1 MTVTTR
7 RNFRGHR
14 ALIVCAA
21 ERDREVLTQF
31 LVELGVNPVIHENQ
45 DEAGSDRPFD
55 LVFFDDE
62 LGRQFGDITHM
73 IDRVQ
78 GPAIALIG
86 SDAPSSVNWF
96 IERRVS
102 GYLTKPLRKAGI
114 LASLIIAYQ
123 TFNQCYETEQ
133 KLHRLEQQ
141 VRARQ
146 VVCTAAIK
154 LIEDMGISVNDA
166 FSLLRSA
173 SMNRRLS
180 LEDFAAMIVSGEIAV
195 AALKEDADTIHR
207 LRESRLNR
215 YS

>member
-1 MTVTTR
+1 MTATTR

-14 ALIVCAA
+14 ALVVCAA
-21 ERDREVLTQF
+21 EKDRAVLTQF
-31 LVELGVNPVIHENQ
+31 LVELGVTPVVHEGR
-45 DEAGSDRPFD
+45 DEAGSEKPFD
-55 LVFFDDE
+55 MVFFDDE
-62 LGRQFGDITHM
+62 LGRQFGDTTRM
-73 IDRVQ
+73 IDSVQ

-96 IERRVS
+96 IERRVC

-123 TFNQCYETEQ
+123 TFNASYETEQ
-133 KLHRLEQQ
+133 KLHRLGQQ

-154 LIEDMGISVNDA
+154 LIEEMGVSVNDA
-166 FSLLRSA
+166 FALLRSA

-195 AALKEDADTIHR
+195 AALKEDVDTVHR
-207 LRESRLNR
+207 LRETRLNR
-215 YS
+215 YL

>member
-21 ERDREVLTQF
+21 EKDRAVLTQF
-31 LVELGVNPVIHENQ
+31 LLELGVTPFVHENH
-45 DEAGSDRPFD
+45 DEVGADRPFD

-62 LGRQFGDITHM
+62 LGRQFGSITRL
-73 IDRVQ
+73 IDSVQ

-96 IERRVS
+96 IERRVC

-123 TFNQCYETEQ
+123 KFNESYETEQ
-133 KLHRLEQQ
+133 KLNRLEQQ

-146 VVCTAAIK
+146 VVCTAVIN
-154 LIEDMGISVNDA
+154 LIEDMGLSVNDA
-166 FSLLRSA
+166 FALLRSA

-180 LEDFAAMIVSGEIAV
+180 LEDFAAMIVSGEIAI
-195 AALKEDADTIHR
+195 AALSEDADIIHR
-207 LRESRLNR
+207 LKETRVNR
-215 YS
+215 CS

>member
-21 ERDREVLTQF
+21 EKDRAVLTQF
-31 LVELGVNPVIHENQ
+31 LVELGVTPVVHDSQAAAEP
-45 DEAGSDRPFD
+45 DKPFD

-62 LGRQFGDITHM
+62 LGRQFGCITRM
-73 IDRVQ
+73 IDGVK

-96 IERRVS
+96 IERRVC

-123 TFNQCYETEQ
+123 TFNECYETEQ
-133 KLHRLEQQ
+133 KLNRLEQQ

-146 VVCTAAIK
+146 VVCIAAIK
-154 LIEDMGISVNDA
+154 LIEDMRISVNDA
-166 FSLLRSA
+166 FALLRSA

-195 AALKEDADTIHR
+195 AALKEDADTLHR
-207 LRESRLNR
+207 LRETRLNR

>member
-21 ERDREVLTQF
+21 EKDRAVLTQF
-31 LVELGVNPVIHENQ
+31 LVELGVTPVVHESH
-45 DEAGSDRPFD
+45 DEAEADKPFD
-55 LVFFDDE
+55 LVFFDDD
-62 LGRQFGDITHM
+62 LGRQFGSITRM
-73 IDRVQ
+73 IDSVQ
-78 GPAIALIG
+78 GPAVALIG

-96 IERRVS
+96 IERRVC

-123 TFNQCYETEQ
+123 TYNESCQTEQ
-133 KLHRLEQQ
+133 KLQRLEQQ

-154 LIEDMGISVNDA
+154 LIEDIGISVNDA
-166 FSLLRSA
+166 FALLRSA

-180 LEDFAAMIVSGEIAV
+180 LEDLAAMIVSGEIAV
-195 AALKEDADTIHR
+195 AALKEEIDSVHR
-207 LRESRLNR
+207 LRETRLNG
-215 YS
+215 YL

>member
-1 MTVTTR
+1 MTATTR

-21 ERDREVLTQF
+21 EKDRAVLTQF
-31 LVELGVNPVIHENQ
+31 LVELGVTPVVHEGH
-45 DEAGSDRPFD
+45 DEAGADKPFD

-62 LGRQFGDITHM
+62 LGRQFGAITRM
-73 IDRVQ
+73 IDSVQ

-96 IERRVS
+96 IERRVC

-123 TFNQCYETEQ
+123 TFNASYETEQ
-133 KLHRLEQQ
+133 KLQRLEQQ

-154 LIEDMGISVNDA
+154 LIEEMGVSVNDA
-166 FSLLRSA
+166 FALLRSA

-180 LEDFAAMIVSGEIAV
+180 LEDCSAMIVSGEVAV
-195 AALKEDADTIHR
+195 AALKEDVDTVHR
-207 LRESRLNR
+207 LRENRLNR
-215 YS
+215 YL

>member
-1 MTVTTR
+1 
-7 RNFRGHR
+7 
-14 ALIVCAA
+14 VCAA
-21 ERDREVLTQF
+21 ERDRTVLSQF
-31 LVELGVNPVIHENQ
+31 LVELGVTPVVHESHV
-45 DEAGSDRPFD
+45 EADSYRPFD

-62 LGRQFGDITHM
+62 LGRQFAGITPM
-73 IDRVQ
+73 IDSVH

-96 IERRVS
+96 IERRVC

-123 TFNQCYETEQ
+123 AFNEIYETER

-154 LIEDMGISVNDA
+154 LIEDMEISVNGA
-166 FSLLRSA
+166 FALLRSA

-195 AALKEDADTIHR
+195 AALKEDFDVIHR
-207 LRESRLNR
+207 LRKTRLNR

>member
-21 ERDREVLTQF
+21 EKDRAVLTQF
-31 LVELGVNPVIHENQ
+31 LLELGVTPVAHHSH
-45 DEAGSDRPFD
+45 DETASDRPFD

-62 LGRQFGDITHM
+62 LGRQFGDITRL
-73 IDRVQ
+73 IDSVQ

-96 IERRVS
+96 IERRVC

-123 TFNQCYETEQ
+123 TFNASYETEQ

-154 LIEDMGISVNDA
+154 LIEDMDISVNDA
-166 FSLLRSA
+166 FALLRSA
-173 SMNRRLS
+173 SMTRRLS

-195 AALKEDADTIHR
+195 AALKEDADTIQR
-207 LRESRLNR
+207 LRETRLNR

>member
-21 ERDREVLTQF
+21 GKDRAVLTQF
-31 LVELGVNPVIHENQ
+31 LVELGVTPVAHDNH
-45 DEAGSDRPFD
+45 DEAVAERPFD

-62 LGRQFGDITHM
+62 LGRQFGSITRM
-73 IDRVQ
+73 IDSVQ

-86 SDAPSSVNWF
+86 SDAPGSVNWF
-96 IERRVS
+96 IERRVC

-123 TFNQCYETEQ
+123 TFNECCETAQ
-133 KLHRLEQQ
+133 KLERLEQQ

-154 LIEDMGISVNDA
+154 LIEDMRISVNDA
-166 FSLLRSA
+166 FALLRSA

-180 LEDFAAMIVSGEIAV
+180 LEDLAAMLVSGEIAV
-195 AALKEDADTIHR
+195 AALKQDFDAIHH
-207 LRESRLNR
+207 LRETRLNR
-215 YS
+215 YL

>member
-14 ALIVCAA
+14 ALVVCAA
-21 ERDREVLTQF
+21 EKDRAVLSQF
-31 LVELGVNPVIHENQ
+31 LVELGVTPVVYEIH
-45 DEAGSDRPFD
+45 DEVGADRPFD

-62 LGRQFGDITHM
+62 LGRQFGSITRM
-73 IDRVQ
+73 IDSVQ

-96 IERRVS
+96 IERRVC

-114 LASLIIAYQ
+114 LASLILANQ
-123 TFNQCYETEQ
+123 KFNERYETEQ
-133 KLHRLEQQ
+133 RLQRLEQQ
-141 VRARQ
+141 VRARR

-154 LIEDMGISVNDA
+154 LIEDMGVSVNDA
-166 FSLLRSA
+166 FALLRSA

-180 LEDFAAMIVSGEIAV
+180 LEDLSAMIVSGEIAM
-195 AALKEDADTIHR
+195 AALKGDFDVTDGLGEAR
-207 LRESRLNR
+207 FNR
-215 YS
+215 YL